1 MKNSVRLKSV
11 EKKVNEL
18 KKEDDG
24 LEAKFG
30 KIFIS
35 EEQLKRI
42 LED

>member
-18 KKEDDG
+18 KGKDES

-30 KIFIS
+30 KVFIS